1 MPVEE
6 AAIHRPHCLNS
17 RDQLDTG
24 RFPDQRSTVA
34 KAEVR
39 IAEEFLRA
47 AAL

>member
-1 MPVEE
+1 MPVVE
-6 AAIHRPHCLNS
+6 AAIHRPDCLNG

-24 RFPDQRSTVA
+24 RFPDPRSMLA